1 MKHEKTDTELLAEK
15 LTAELIEKI
24 DKMGIKNVYEKLDPM
39 IQRELKMNTFRQ
51 SIKRIQ
57 RASKNETLGKQN
69 KNVSDS
75 NNGLFAR
82 VTKQQVFVNDL
93 LRILGIDARSFY
105 SINKGTDEE
114 DTLLK
119 QIAERV
125 NEIYGQ
131 LEYMNE
137 EKQRI
142 SGQEKLKRILSFISF
157 SKGVFIDSN
166 DVKNIIVNDECDNNV
181 FSRVDVCFMTLF
193 YFFTE
198 KLKETSMTK
207 RYFYFD
213 IIKEKTP
220 KDPKQKVLFYTVFLL
235 FLCTTE
241 ISIYPENKKKK
252 TTIQDTF
259 ETNIENISLTLKNL
273 LENQNLFRLFS
284 EPSDRKEVFCKIQ
297 EIFEEL
303 SRTFY
308 ISEESRN
315 KFFTQEILH
324 PWKKASI
331 HIDFEIS
338 DKMNSVL
345 DECEKYFEEKIEE
358 KDI

>member
-1 MKHEKTDTELLAEK
+1 MRKIAFIVCIVLMFSACNNTKSNKAETE
-15 LTAELIEKI
+15 T
-24 DKMGIKNVYEKLDPM
+24 
-39 IQRELKMNTFRQ
+39 
-51 SIKRIQ
+51 
-57 RASKNETLGKQN
+57 
-69 KNVSDS
+69 
-75 NNGLFAR
+75 
-82 VTKQQVFVNDL
+82 
-93 LRILGIDARSFY
+93 
-105 SINKGTDEE
+105 
-114 DTLLK
+114 
-119 QIAERV
+119 
-125 NEIYGQ
+125 
-131 LEYMNE
+131 
-137 EKQRI
+137 
-142 SGQEKLKRILSFISF
+142 
-157 SKGVFIDSN
+157 
-166 DVKNIIVNDECDNNV
+166 NNV
-181 FSRVDVCFMTLF
+181 RK
-193 YFFTE
+193 TE
-198 KLKETSMTK
+198 QKEVT
-207 RYFYFD
+207 
-213 IIKEKTP
+213 
-220 KDPKQKVLFYTVFLL
+220 
-235 FLCTTE
+235 
-241 ISIYPENKKKK
+241 ENKKKK